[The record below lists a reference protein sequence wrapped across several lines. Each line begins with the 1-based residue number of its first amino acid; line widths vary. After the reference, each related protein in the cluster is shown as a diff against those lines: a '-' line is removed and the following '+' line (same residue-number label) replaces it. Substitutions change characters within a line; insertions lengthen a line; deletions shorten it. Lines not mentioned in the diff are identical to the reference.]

1 MTAPWNVRVTPM
13 FLSKFREALRY
24 KPEYFKLEVRIRG
37 IWFDAGTM
45 PTWLEAFLTGLRT

>member
-1 MTAPWNVRVTPM
+1 M

-24 KPEYFKLEVRIRG
+24 KPDYFKLEVRIRG